1 MDEFQT
7 EDRNQINIAILGA
20 VSAGKSTL
28 LNSVFSET
36 YSQCKIIRTTMVPQ
50 VYYEFSNKKRCKD
63 LIQSIR
69 QENENIN
76 KKIREMTE
84 NKDPL
89 TQEDI
94 KEVNY
99 IVPKVQGFTELE
111 KKVFLSIYD
120 IPGLNDGETDDLYY
134 NYVDSNFYK
143 FDIIIFVVDINSAL
157 NSKEERHILEKIVTN
172 CKNNFENNGISNKLI
187 ILANKCDEMSF
198 VDSKHILEGENKEMF
213 EQMEKVTKSTIGE
226 IFPDLEYCIIP
237 VSVEDSYIYRM
248 FEKDKNFELDD
259 KYLNK
264 FGSNEFGKSIWRRTT
279 PEKRR
284 KMVEDKIKE
293 FDIPEM
299 LKMTGWDIFTSKLNE
314 FLTPDNQKLF
324 ICNHLIYELI
334 KINSNAILDISD
346 DVEKFR
352 KLYKRCED
360 IEKRIKKGVNT
371 FNIFKIHFTKYLEGY
386 KQKVLLEYLQSKP
399 CEIEVYKKIKKCKT
413 RSDSNDEALDLL
425 KYDSCYRIKEVKNY
439 DNVLDIER
447 ILSKAV
453 SYFDNKVEILL
464 SLHKYVVDALACQH
478 IWDIICQKKTIPDM
492 FNNLKSLVDN
502 NFKITDNLITA
513 ILTNPNM
520 YEQTP
525 QDIIKFME
533 ELEVGGFI
541 NESKKSEYILEIL
554 RNIYEKM
561 KNNHNISGNYLSP
574 DLLHYYR
581 YFTHI
586 FWNKVVLQSRI
597 MNPHLLQISHLCNAN
612 YFWTK
617 SLERSPSNDLSL
629 NEIDKF
635 SKYEDCLILENYYLS
650 LN

>member
-1 MDEFQT
+1 MEEFQT

-76 KKIREMTE
+76 KKIREM
-84 NKDPL
+84 NKETL

-198 VDSKHILEGENKEMF
+198 VDSKPILEGEHMEMYS
-213 EQMEKVTKSTIGE
+213 QMEKVTESTIDR
-226 IFPDLEYCIIP
+226 IYPDLEYSIIP

-248 FEKDKNFELDD
+248 FEKDKNFQLDD
-259 KYLNK
+259 KYLTK
-264 FGSNEFGKSIWRRTT
+264 FGSNEFGKSKWRTT
-279 PEKRR
+279 KPEQRR

-299 LKMTGWDIFTSKLNE
+299 LKMTGWDIFTNKLND

-324 ICNHLIYELI
+324 ISNHLIYELT
-334 KINSNAILDISD
+334 KINGNNILDISD
-346 DVEKFR
+346 DIEKFR

-360 IEKRIKKGVNT
+360 VEKRIKKGVDT

-386 KQKVLLEYLQSKP
+386 KQNVLNQYLHSTP
-399 CEIEVYKKIKKCKT
+399 CELEVFKKIKKSKT
-413 RSDSNDEALDLL
+413 NRSDDDYDLL
-425 KYDSCYRIKEVKNY
+425 KYESCYRIKDVKKY
-439 DNVLDIER
+439 DNVLDIEK

-453 SYFDNKVEILL
+453 SYFDNKVEILS
-464 SLHKYVVDALACQH
+464 SLYKYVVDALACKH
-478 IWDIICQKKTIPDM
+478 INDILGHKNTIPDM
-492 FNNLKSLVDN
+492 FNTLTSLVDN
-502 NFKITDNLITA
+502 NFEITDIIITA
-513 ILTNPNM
+513 ILSNPNM

-533 ELEVGGFI
+533 ELEVEGFI
-541 NESKKSEYILEIL
+541 DESKKSEYILEIL
-554 RNIYEKM
+554 KNIYEKM

-586 FWNKVVLQSRI
+586 FWNKVILQSRI
-597 MNPHLLQISHLCNAN
+597 MNPHLLQISNLCNTN
-612 YFWTK
+612 YWWTK
-617 SLERSPSNDLSL
+617 SLERSPSSDLSL
-629 NEIDKF
+629 NEIDKL
-635 SKYEDCLILENYYLS
+635 SKYEDCLVLENYYLS